1 MQTPTI
7 PIRSVADAPVV
18 DRSPTARLTTA
29 RLTAAFRH
37 TGRAPAAASETVW
50 VPCVSGVLLLAAG
63 AMSLAT
69 RQPWL
74 FPALGPSAVLIAANP
89 GHPTTRF
96 HSVVVG
102 HVTAFACAWL
112 ALILLGAGDSATL
125 LGGHA
130 MPVVRVWASAI
141 AVAATT
147 LVQPSFRAWHPPAAA
162 TALLVTSGVY
172 HADRSTAFA
181 MLAGVVVVALLG
193 EWFQRLRLAAQSPA
207 SPASPAAAST
217 RGH

>member
-7 PIRSVADAPVV
+7 PIRSVTGAPAAT
-18 DRSPTARLTTA
+18 RSPTE
-29 RLTAAFRH
+29 RLTAAFRCS
-37 TGRAPAAASETVW
+37 GRAPAAASESVW

-74 FPALGPSAVLIAANP
+74 FPALGPTAVLIAANP

-112 ALILLGAGDSATL
+112 ALVLLGAGDSATL
-125 LGGHA
+125 LGGHT
-130 MPVVRVWASAI
+130 MPVARVWASAI

-172 HADRSTAFA
+172 HADRATAFA
-181 MLAGVVVVALLG
+181 MFAGVMVVALLG
-193 EWFQRLRLAAQSPA
+193 EWFQRLRLAAQAPA
-207 SPASPAAAST
+207 SPPSPAPAST
-217 RGH
+217 RGR

>member
-7 PIRSVADAPVV
+7 PVRTVP
-18 DRSPTARLTTA
+18 TA
-29 RLTAAFRH
+29 RLTAALRQ
-37 TGRAPAAASETVW
+37 TSRAPAAASDAVW

-74 FPALGPSAVLIAANP
+74 FPALGPSAVLIASNP
-89 GHPTTRF
+89 GHATTRF

-112 ALILLGAGDSATL
+112 ALVLLGATDSATL

-172 HADRSTAFA
+172 RADGATAFA
-181 MLAGVVVVALLG
+181 MLAGLVVVALLG
-193 EWFQRLRLAAQSPA
+193 EWFQRLRITAQSPSHGA
-207 SPASPAAAST
+207 T
-217 RGH
+217 GGR

>member
-7 PIRSVADAPVV
+7 PVRTVSGTPPA
-18 DRSPTARLTTA
+18 DRSPTE
-29 RLTAAFRH
+29 RLTAAFRL
-37 TGRAPAAASETVW
+37 TSRAPAAASDAVW
-50 VPCVSGVLLLAAG
+50 VPCVSGALLLAAG

-74 FPALGPSAVLIAANP
+74 FPALGSTAVLIAANP
-89 GHPTTRF
+89 GHSTTRF
-96 HSVVVG
+96 HAVVVG

-112 ALILLGAGDSATL
+112 ALVLLGASDSATL
-125 LGGHA
+125 LGGHT
-130 MPVVRVWASAI
+130 MPVVRVWASAF

-162 TALLVTSGVY
+162 TALLVTSGIY
-172 HADRSTAFA
+172 HADRGTAFA
-181 MLAGVVVVALLG
+181 MLAGVLVVALLG

-207 SPASPAAAST
+207 LASA
-217 RGH
+217 RGV